1 MKVEIEPQFA
11 KNLLAYLA
19 EKPIKEAMGAYQTL
33 ALEIQVYERRLAE
46 EDEGTKSAKAD
57 RLSALQAMA
66 KRSGM
71 AGVPEE
77 EDAA

>member
-19 EKPIKEAMGAYQTL
+19 EKPIKEAMGAYQAL
-33 ALEIQVYERRLAE
+33 ALAVQDYERHKADFDE
-46 EDEGTKSAKAD
+46 EAKSAKAD
-57 RLSALQAMA
+57 QMAALHEMA
-66 KRSGM
+66 RNRGLTE
-71 AGVPEE
+71 PEE